1 MLNMRTFKKI
11 FSQRISAPS
20 NTQISL
26 RHLIFLHGKTSRGC
40 ISVPQAPGVPPA
52 GTSYSSF
59 YTRFQRFAPESGN
72 LHNRDRETRVL
83 LIWAACGWWS
93 DFVRPIRN
101 TRRQHSHTMHLLV
114 YPSKQKALFLFIS
127 RSARRDHYY
136 ALRECA
142 NGTPL
147 IVSIY
152 EPLYVSR
159 PFNAK
164 SINSSQHKGES
175 RASFGCA
182 RRFWHHDRF
191 PSRQFIALL
200 CMNYAPRCNASCFT
214 GVIQSVIANNSRRWE
229 LILAI

>member
-1 MLNMRTFKKI
+1 MYFC
-11 FSQRISAPS
+11 A
-20 NTQISL
+20 
-26 RHLIFLHGKTSRGC
+26 TSTGC
-40 ISVPQAPGVPPA
+40 APA

-59 YTRFQRFAPESGN
+59 YTRLQRFDSESAKFALSGQKDSSFAN
-72 LHNRDRETRVL
+72 LSCVWLMKWFR
-83 LIWAACGWWS
+83 AANS
-93 DFVRPIRN
+93 QRQ
-101 TRRQHSHTMHLLV
+101 QHSHDALTLV

-152 EPLYVSR
+152 EPLHVSR

-175 RASFGCA
+175 RAWFGCA
-182 RRFWHHDRF
+182 RRFWHDRF
-191 PSRQFIALL
+191 QAVSLSQRKALL

-214 GVIQSVIANNSRRWE
+214 GVIQSVIANNFQEMRVG
-229 LILAI
+229 